1 MERLITQ
8 FRRWFERERDIKYL
22 SGLSALEVSGLDMSR
37 AEALELAA
45 APLDTYERMRT
56 MAHAHGLPDRVLG
69 QDRWRNIEMA
79 HTCARCS
86 SRAECASWMHDE
98 HHNLANARFCPNT
111 AQYEELVETGEA
123 PAGAS

>member
-1 MERLITQ
+1 MERLTTL
-8 FRRWFERERDIKYL
+8 FRRWLERERDIKYL
-22 SGLSALEVSGLDMSR
+22 TGLSGMEASDLDMSR
-37 AEALELAA
+37 TEALELAA
-45 APLDTYERMRT
+45 APLDTYERMRI

-86 SRAECASWMHDE
+86 SRADCTSWMREEDHKI
-98 HHNLANARFCPNT
+98 ANARFCPNT

-123 PAGAS
+123 TPGSS